1 MWFLLPLDPW
11 YLICILGKGYVFY
24 GLIRHSNNWAEQFL
38 KQIERLRR

>member
-1 MWFLLPLDPW
+1 VVSFTFRSLVLDMHF
-11 YLICILGKGYVFY
+11 GKGYVFY